1 MGMEMVAYAVMV
13 VGAKAVKR
21 RAVAQHRG
29 VRTRPVN
36 PKQCQAVV
44 TKADQ
49 RRVGLADIVAV
60 VVKTPALAALIAVC
74 MAMWIQV

>member
-1 MGMEMVAYAVMV
+1 MEMVADAVMV

-21 RAVAQHRG
+21 RAVAQYRG

-74 MAMWIQV
+74 MAMWRQV

>member
-1 MGMEMVAYAVMV
+1 MGMEMVADAVMV

-49 RRVGLADIVAV
+49 RRVGLPSSTVHATFDRSTSM
-60 VVKTPALAALIAVC
+60 KSTT
-74 MAMWIQV
+74 